1 MSNLNVELNKLVG
14 SLSVFYAKLHNL
26 HWNVTGLKFMEL
38 HKYYEE
44 IYDEVSED
52 MDEVAES
59 LLMMNISPISTLKE
73 HLEYSIIEECSVEDA
88 KQLKGLNIVL
98 NDFII
103 LKKHF
108 EKILEIA
115 EDENN
120 VVISDLMT
128 QFIVKYSKK
137 IWILTAMLEKN

>member
-1 MSNLNVELNKLVG
+1 MSNLSLELNKLVG

-44 IYDEVSED
+44 IYDEVTEE

-59 LLMMNISPISTLKE
+59 LLMMNVTPISTLKE
-73 HLEYSIIEECSVEDA
+73 HLEYSFIKECSVEDA
-88 KQLKGLNIVL
+88 KQNKGLQIVL
-98 NDFII
+98 DDFLT

-108 EKILEIA
+108 NFVLEIA
-115 EDENN
+115 EEENN
-120 VVISDLMT
+120 VVIADLMT
-128 QFIVKYSKK
+128 QLIVKYSKN
-137 IWILTAMLEKN
+137 IWILTAMLENN

>member
-1 MSNLNVELNKLVG
+1 MSKLNLELNKLVG
-14 SLSVFYAKLHNL
+14 SLSVFYTKLHNL

-44 IYDEVSED
+44 VYDEVTEE

-59 LLMMNISPISTLKE
+59 LLMMNVTPISTLKE
-73 HLEYSIIEECSVEDA
+73 HLEYSIIKECSIEDA
-88 KQLKGLNIVL
+88 KQNKGLPILL

-103 LKKHF
+103 LKNHF
-108 EKILEIA
+108 NLILELA
-115 EDENN
+115 EEENN
-120 VVISDLMT
+120 VVIADLMT

-137 IWILTAMLEKN
+137 IWILTAMLENN